1 LKAFDYMGPHRYSIR
16 FCTFERTPRF
26 AEPDVVDLTLK
37 QFLRAAA
44 EERFEILAYCFM
56 PDHVHLLI
64 QGASEDSDC
73 KRFIFRAKQYS
84 GFYYSR
90 QYEKQQLWQRYCC
103 ERVLRNDEATL
114 VVARYIVAN
123 PVRAGL
129 VSQPEDYPF
138 VGSCVV
144 TLRELLEAVA
154 EAT

>member
-1 LKAFDYMGPHRYSIR
+1 MTY
-16 FCTFERTPRF
+16 
-26 AEPDVVDLTLK
+26 VDL
-37 QFLRAAA
+37 
-44 EERFEILAYCFM
+44 C
-56 PDHVHLLI
+56 
-64 QGASEDSDC
+64 
-73 KRFIFRAKQYS
+73 KQYS
-84 GFYYSR
+84 GFYYSQ
-90 QYEKQQLWQRYCC
+90 QYDKQQLWQRYCF
-103 ERVLRNDEATL
+103 ERVLRSDEMTL